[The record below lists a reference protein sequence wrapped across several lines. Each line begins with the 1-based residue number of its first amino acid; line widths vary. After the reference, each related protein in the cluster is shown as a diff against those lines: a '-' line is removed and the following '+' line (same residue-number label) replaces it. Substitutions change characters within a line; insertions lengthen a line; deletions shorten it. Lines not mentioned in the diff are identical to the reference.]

1 MPLPSRETKTSRCR
15 AAALVL
21 VLLAG
26 AAHAETECPARGL
39 VSVEVKIGSADGR
52 LGTIASTSEFDASGK
67 HGRDIFPLAGP
78 EEFYLA
84 CRYRGGKA
92 AATRIPPGTRQCEFD
107 YHYINDYDTRPDR
120 VFCR

>member
-15 AAALVL
+15 AAALAV

-26 AAHAETECPARGL
+26 AAHAETLCPVSGL
-39 VSVEVKIGSADGR
+39 VSVEVKIGSPEGR
-52 LGTIASTSEFDASGK
+52 LGGIASRSSFDAAGK

-78 EEFYLA
+78 EDFYLA
-84 CRYRGGKA
+84 CTYRGGRV
-92 AATRIPPGTRQCEFD
+92 ATKRIPQGVKECEFD
-107 YHYINDYDTRPDR
+107 YHYVNDYDTRPDR